1 MPSST
6 YPEFTAMPSRK
17 VDPFVLVVDDTALYR
32 DTIQAV
38 LEQNGYRTLAAD
50 NGATGLALFREHGKE
65 TIQAVVTDLQMPV
78 MTGLQLLEAIQRLAP
93 AVKVICISGSPA
105 ALSIVPQV
113 PGRVVALQ
121 KMAGMNE
128 LLASLEAL
136 LKDDD
141 SSRLW
146 SEAQE
151 R

>member
-1 MPSST
+1 MPST
-6 YPEFTAMPSRK
+6 YPESTAMSARK
-17 VDPFVLVVDDTALYR
+17 VGPFVLVVDDTALYR

-38 LEQNGYRTLAAD
+38 LEQNGYQTLAAD
-50 NGATGLALFREHGKE
+50 NGATGLALFREHGRE

-78 MTGLQLLEAIQRLAP
+78 MTGLQLLEAIQQLAP
-93 AVKVICISGSPA
+93 ATKVICISGSPA
-105 ALSIVPQV
+105 ALSMVPQV

-121 KMAGMNE
+121 KMADLNE

-141 SSRLW
+141 SSRRW
-146 SEAQE
+146 AEAQE